1 MAGFEVSTEGHGRR
15 WSWDLAHGFRGSA
28 PADRAKPAGAR
39 VTCSLG
45 GAERDRLAPDPAVD
59 RRVVVRG
66 GDLDE
71 RGLRQ
76 RDEGGAD
83 VRQQLR
89 TALGRLGD
97 GGEDAAVDDVRGHGE
112 ADVEGGGAGVDV
124 DDGGERRD
132 CSDAL
137 TTVTLTPPNVT
148 DVCNPSPTVTG
159 SVISSSPPIP
169 IVNGRVSLPPGT
181 HTIRWTASDGIQ
193 TTTATQTLVVQPGI
207 LVQGQF
213 LLDDRA
219 KLQTVSGGAA
229 GLGNAGIVTT
239 KIGNDT
245 SLGDILSVAPV
256 VLLDRAT
263 VQGSIR
269 SNGTI
274 TLGNSDSVD
283 GSVVQL
289 SSVSLPPVPDL
300 TGVTFPSPSG
310 GSPTFNPTN
319 PPGGTVPLAPGSYGT
334 VNINSGARVSLSA
347 GTYYFQQLLINSASS
362 TVVVPTTGIVRI
374 FVASQLAYR
383 GQVVTPA
390 GQTAQILLG
399 YNGTSSAV
407 LEAPFLGTF
416 IAPRGTV
423 SIGTASA
430 QLFRGRFFGQS
441 LEVRPGIQ
449 VTCDTG
455 VTAQ

>member
-1 MAGFEVSTEGHGRR
+1 VTLDSTASTPVGAIPFAAWRVNGGPTLPGATVTT
-15 WSWDLAHGFRGSA
+15 SLNLGPNDVLLNIYNAQLAIGVADQTTTVVDTTPPVIA
-28 PADRAKPAGAR
+28 PPPT
-39 VTCSLG
+39 VT
-45 GAERDRLAPDPAVD
+45 AE
-59 RRVVVRG
+59 
-66 GDLDE
+66 
-71 RGLRQ
+71 
-76 RDEGGAD
+76 
-83 VRQQLR
+83 
-89 TALGRLGD
+89 T
-97 GGEDAAVDDVRGHGE
+97 
-112 ADVEGGGAGVDV
+112 
-124 DDGGERRD
+124 

-169 IVNGRVSLPPGT
+169 IVGGQVSLPPGT
-181 HTIRWTASDGIQ
+181 HTVRWTASDGIQ
-193 TTTATQTLVVQPGI
+193 TATATQTVVVQPGI
-207 LVQGQF
+207 LVKGQF

-229 GLGNAGIVTT
+229 GLGNAGTVTT

-274 TLGNSDSVD
+274 TLGNSDSVS

-362 TVVVPTTGIVRI
+362 TIVVPTTGIVRI

-399 YNGTSSAV
+399 YNGTSAAV
-407 LEAPFLGTF
+407 LEASFRGTF
-416 IAPRGTV
+416 IAPRGAV

-430 QLFRGRFFGQS
+430 QLFRGRFFGQN

-449 VTCDTG
+449 LTCDTG